1 MDIKKLFKGVAVVI
15 DDKIND
21 TESDD
26 LILKIV
32 DKLKKEK
39 IPLLKY
45 DDIPDNSIISNF
57 SNISFILLDWELS
70 PSITDS
76 TVGSVT
82 GATETTLINS
92 SYNPKDNIE
101 FIKKLKEIAFVP
113 IFIFSHL
120 NPDTIINK
128 LKEARLYN
136 EHSSNY
142 IFVKKKN
149 DLLSD
154 EEKNKLFGEIESWL
168 KQTPSIYVLKEWEN
182 ALNQAKNRLFWEFYN
197 INHKWPSVLQK
208 TFTDDGS
215 DVNYELGNF
224 IFKNIMARTEPIE
237 FDEDIISISDDEL
250 RKDELRKVL
259 EAERFINNDSL
270 PPEYPAIGDL
280 FELFQYEI
288 ENGSSKEKKKL
299 FLNIRPDCDII
310 RDKDN
315 IKKGGKS
322 IRHNEAN
329 YNPFLY
335 CLECEILKDKD
346 VTIEKGSIIE
356 RKNSSVIPFVYDNKI
371 LKINFDKLFM
381 FEWKQQLFTKEK
393 REQREFNK
401 TRIGRILPPYI
412 TAIQQKYSFYLQRQG
427 LPAIPEKAIT
437 ND

>member
-1 MDIKKLFKGVAVVI
+1 MDGKELFKGVAVII
-15 DDKIND
+15 DDEINKKD
-21 TESDD
+21 TH
-26 LILKIV
+26 IYKIV
-32 DKLKKEK
+32 EKLEGEG
-39 IPLLKY
+39 IPLIKY
-45 DDIPDNSIISNF
+45 EYLPNDENIENF
-57 SNISFILLDWELS
+57 QNISFVLLDWQLFES
-70 PSITDS
+70 PEPGIPFD
-76 TVGSVT
+76 
-82 GATETTLINS
+82 ENIHINQII
-92 SYNPKDNIE
+92 D
-101 FIKKLKEIAFVP
+101 FLKNLNGKFFLPV
-113 IFIFSHL
+113 FIFSKE
-120 NPDTIINK
+120 NSDTIIRK
-128 LKEARLYN
+128 LSENELYEEGRN
-136 EHSSNY
+136 NY
-142 IFVKKKN
+142 IFVKPK
-149 DLLSD
+149 DELISD
-154 EEKNKLFGEIESWL
+154 DGNKIFTKIESWL

-182 ALNQAKNRLFWEFYN
+182 ALNQAKNRLFWDFYN

-224 IFKNIMARTEPIE
+224 IFKNIMARTEPIK
-237 FDEDIISISDDEL
+237 FDEDILKIEDNEL
-250 RKDELRKVL
+250 KKDELRRVL
-259 EAERFINNDSL
+259 EAERFIQNNSL

-288 ENGSSKEKKKL
+288 QNGSSKEKKKL